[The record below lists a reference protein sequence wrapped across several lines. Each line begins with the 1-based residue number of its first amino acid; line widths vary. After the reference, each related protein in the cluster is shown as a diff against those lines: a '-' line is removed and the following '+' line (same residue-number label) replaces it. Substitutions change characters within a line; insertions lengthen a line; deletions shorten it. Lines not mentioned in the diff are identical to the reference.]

1 MAENKEFLKRQ
12 ETVRLCMANAHV
24 DALVI
29 AAAARTDSRGALRYL
44 TDYYVPVFEEYL
56 VVTASGKTA
65 LFVHDQCGVSYA
77 KKYAAVDEV
86 YAIPADEY
94 DTDPGKGIA
103 EYIRSSG
110 AERPAVAGSNYS
122 ALFYASLCGN
132 LHCSCLYNFSSE
144 LDKIRAAK
152 DGAELHLAVDAARLN
167 DAVLSYYI
175 ERLAVGSNICDA
187 VADASGFAYKSG
199 AEDLYWMASLD
210 TVPQTAFL
218 SEMWKCSDTNTR
230 GRYHYIILEHA
241 AAGGH
246 FGEVTQLVSFGK
258 PKAEYLSAFSAVRD
272 AIQAASAKIRPGAM
286 IGDIAKASEEILI
299 RAGYLD
305 KSLAES
311 SAASIGH
318 SQGYD
323 IYEPPRITRNNGALI
338 EEGMRFNIHPAVRLD
353 DGAVITYC
361 DCYIAEKSG
370 FRRLSSLSYEI
381 AVI

>member
-1 MAENKEFLKRQ
+1 MADARI
-12 ETVRLCMANAHV
+12 

-44 TDYYVPVFEEYL
+44 AGYYVPVFEEYL
-56 VVTASGKTA
+56 VVTAPGRTV

-77 KKYAAVDEV
+77 KKYAAADEV
-86 YAIPADEY
+86 YAIPTDEY
-94 DTDPGKGIA
+94 DTEPGKLIA
-103 EYIRSSG
+103 EYMRSVG
-110 AERPAVAGSNYS
+110 AKSAAIAGNNYS
-122 ALFYASLCGN
+122 ARFYASLCGN
-132 LHCSCLYNFSSE
+132 LHCSGLYDFSYE
-144 LDKIRAAK
+144 LDKVRAAK
-152 DGAELHLAVDAARLN
+152 DGAELQLAADAARLN

-175 ERLAVGSNICDA
+175 ERLAGGSNICGA

-210 TVPQTAFL
+210 TAPQTAFL
-218 SEMWKCSDTNTR
+218 SEMWKCGDTNVK
-230 GRYHYIILEHA
+230 GRYHYIILEHSA
-241 AAGGH
+241 SGGH

-272 AIQAASAKIRPGAM
+272 AIQAASAKIRPGAV

-323 IYEPPRITRNNGALI
+323 IYEPPRITRNNNTLV

-361 DCYIAEKSG
+361 DCYIAEHNG
-370 FRRLSSLSYEI
+370 CRRLSSLSYDI